1 MIMVIELKF
10 IQRKLILFKSLNVLN
25 YVVIVINKGNNK
37 TLKIIGGFLESVL
50 SSKEPY
56 SNHFLK
62 IENSG

>member
-25 YVVIVINKGNNK
+25 YVVIVIKKGNNK
-37 TLKIIGGFLESVL
+37 TLKIISGFLQSVL
-50 SSKEPY
+50 SSNGPY
-56 SNHFLK
+56 TNHFLK